1 MTTITIIGAAG
12 RVGHAAS
19 RAFVEA
25 GWTVR
30 GIGRGGRVKE
40 MAEGVVPVD
49 ASAFDRA
56 ALIKACAGSDVI
68 LHAANPPYD
77 KWATT
82 VLPMTENAIAAAK
95 ATGAT
100 LMIPGNVYN
109 FGREIG
115 MDVAEDAPQI
125 ASTEKAAIR
134 IAMEERLE
142 RAAREE
148 GIQVIILRAGDFY
161 GGPKPETWLD
171 MMICKDLR
179 KGKFI
184 WPGSDWNIAHSF
196 AYLPDLGRA
205 FAGLAEKRGAL
216 GRFER
221 FHFAG
226 HTLTGEEMLSA
237 AEQAVGRKLKRG
249 GIPWT
254 LLSLVG
260 LLQPVLREVIKMR
273 YLWDTAHSL
282 DGSRLDALLG
292 KTAVTPPAVALR
304 QAIAD
309 LNLDDTGANGKRQA
323 A

>member
-1 MTTITIIGAAG
+1 
-12 RVGHAAS
+12 
-19 RAFVEA
+19 
-25 GWTVR
+25 
-30 GIGRGGRVKE
+30 
-40 MAEGVVPVD
+40 
-49 ASAFDRA
+49 
-56 ALIKACAGSDVI
+56 
-68 LHAANPPYD
+68 
-77 KWATT
+77 
-82 VLPMTENAIAAAK
+82 
-95 ATGAT
+95 
-100 LMIPGNVYN
+100 MIPGNVYN